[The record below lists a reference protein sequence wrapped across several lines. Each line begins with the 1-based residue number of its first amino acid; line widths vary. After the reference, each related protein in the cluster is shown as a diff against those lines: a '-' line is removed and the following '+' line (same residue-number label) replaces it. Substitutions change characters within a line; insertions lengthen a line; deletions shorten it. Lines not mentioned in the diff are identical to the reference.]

1 MARHSFSTRS
11 TLAPV
16 AIGSLVAEDRRNS
29 RIKTSLKSRLLFA
42 IGPTIMIALGATVV
56 ASAQSNSPFAN
67 KKKVNAWEL
76 PDAGTAPLPDVQ
88 TETTRPT
95 PQPPTG
101 GLMLRSRDLSA
112 ETADTPPPALP
123 AMNAASNQATTNAAL
138 APQATAPVQSASAPA
153 IMPQSIPSENY
164 VYQPSSPQTTQLS
177 ASQATQMYPPL
188 SNPPMASQS
197 VPSAWKLGSTTR
209 PSASQVYNSGR
220 TNTTAGDYANVPRG
234 SVNSAPSR
242 AVADDTDWTVHQ
254 LQNPVRTYPGQ
265 QANTGVAMGRFEGN
279 SSAPGSRG
287 QNAGQSQNP
296 TAYDYGYR
304 RPGEPAAEQMAN
316 RRAPTNSQYG
326 TPDPRSAQGSAS
338 GSAGNSGP
346 MSGPY
351 QDAYS
356 QSGGQTQGMGSYG
369 APAPAQKQGFL
380 NRIGLGAISTLI
392 RGALRGGVAGRENN
406 GWEEAYVGDA
416 DIELELSAFTQ
427 GGLEWGVHGQVRAQ
441 YDEGRKGF
449 ARRLPDCPP
458 TLAGCASVVANGT
471 NVAVRGHTSQFYT
484 FGPDVAK
491 DTQIALESAHV
502 FLRSAYGDVTVGLDD
517 GAAYLF
523 SLGAPS
529 LLNVAASNSSV
540 DYTGLDAVKTLN
552 DASGFAEKVTY
563 TSPRLLGD
571 QVGVGI
577 QFGVSYALDA
587 SACGVDYC
595 VDLNDGTNAVAPDI
609 QDVMEAG
616 IALDRTFAPGVSVEA
631 TATYA
636 RGSEK
641 SGQVGLDDLQAFGT
655 GLEFRL
661 NDFTLGGS
669 YLNSN
674 QGLMAGDY
682 EAYDVGLTWKPSV
695 LGFTVGYGHASD
707 KNVNLTSDQITGG
720 VTYDVNDRIRLGAG
734 VQYADRD
741 TVQNVAGTA
750 QSVNEKATAIFI
762 EAGITF

>member
-1 MARHSFSTRS
+1 
-11 TLAPV
+11 
-16 AIGSLVAEDRRNS
+16 
-29 RIKTSLKSRLLFA
+29 
-42 IGPTIMIALGATVV
+42 MIALGATVV

-76 PDAGTAPLPDVQ
+76 PDAGEAPLPQ
-88 TETTRPT
+88 IQPQATRPT
-95 PQPPTG
+95 SPQPG
-101 GLMLRSRDLSA
+101 ALRLRSRDLNA
-112 ETADTPPPALP
+112 ETADTPPPP
-123 AMNAASNQATTNAAL
+123 PVSVSPSSNQTSTKAA
-138 APQATAPVQSASAPA
+138 AMSPAEAPVQTASASGAAPNA
-153 IMPQSIPSENY
+153 PTQSVPSENY
-164 VYQPSSPQTTQLS
+164 VYSASPSPSSSPQLS
-177 ASQATQMYPPL
+177 ASQA
-188 SNPPMASQS
+188 
-197 VPSAWKLGSTTR
+197 VPSAWQLGSTTR
-209 PSASQVYNSGR
+209 APASQSYSSGR
-220 TNTTAGDYANVPRG
+220 TNSVAGDYSNVPRG

-242 AVADDTDWTVHQ
+242 AAADNTDWTVHQ

-265 QANTGVAMGRFEGN
+265 QAAADNNMGQFDGN
-279 SSAPGSRG
+279 RAAPGTWG
-287 QNAGQSQNP
+287 QNSGQSQNP

-304 RPGEPAAEQMAN
+304 RADEPAADQMAN
-316 RRAPTNSQYG
+316 RAPTNSQYG
-326 TPDPRSAQGSAS
+326 TPDPRSAGTA
-338 GSAGNSGP
+338 GP
-346 MSGPY
+346 MSRPY

-356 QSGGQTQGMGSYG
+356 QSGGQPQGANGFG
-369 APAPAQKQGFL
+369 APGPVQKQGFF

-392 RGALRGGVAGRENN
+392 RGAFRGGVAARENN
-406 GWEEAYVGDA
+406 GWEEAFVGDA
-416 DIELELSAFTQ
+416 DIEIELSTFTQ
-427 GGLEWGVHGQVRAQ
+427 GGLEWGVHGQVRGQ

-449 ARRLPDCPP
+449 TRRLPDCPP
-458 TLAGCASVVANGT
+458 SLAGCASVMANGT

-491 DTQIALESAHV
+491 DTQVAFESAHL
-502 FLRSAYGDVTVGLDD
+502 FLRSAYGDVTVGRDD

-529 LLNVAASNSSV
+529 LLNVGASNSPV
-540 DYTGLDAVKTLN
+540 DYTGLDSVKTLN
-552 DASGFAEKVTY
+552 DASGFSEKITY

-571 QVGVGI
+571 QVGLGI
-577 QFGVSYALDA
+577 QFGLSYALNA

-595 VDLNDGTNAVAPDI
+595 VDLNDVQSVVAPDI

-641 SGQVGLDDLQAFGT
+641 SGQLGLDDLQAFGT
-655 GLEFRL
+655 GLEFRM

-674 QGLMAGDY
+674 QGLLAGDY
-682 EAYDVGLTWKPSV
+682 EAYDIGLTWKPSV

-707 KNVNLTSDQITGG
+707 KNVSLTSDQITGG
-720 VTYDVNDRIRLGAG
+720 VTYDVNERIRVGAG
-734 VQYADRD
+734 VQYSDRD
-741 TVQNVAGTA
+741 TVQDVAGTA